1 MSEKINLVLNTTV
14 NGLEDIVSTTTATE
28 RLTAA
33 LESQRGEVISL
44 NGKLRQL
51 NGFESAS
58 KRAVKL
64 AGQLD
69 DAKAKV
75 TRLSQELEDNK
86 QRTSGLRVE
95 YSKTQAEIKGLN
107 SQLKKASGEGAID
120 LKNRLYEAQK
130 RLDSF
135 NDEIHQ
141 GKVKTNEL
149 NAAYKAAGKRV
160 TQLTDSQ
167 NKQRDKLRGLG
178 AALKESGINT
188 GRLSDE
194 QRKLEAQAEKA
205 TAAIAKQNRHL
216 KEMKSIQS
224 RIDTRDA
231 KLSEIGGQATSLAMA
246 AAPIAATVWSAVKNE
261 SSFADVK
268 KVVNMTPEEADAMRN
283 WSLKTSTETPMS
295 ANDINAMLAA
305 GGQSGIKDKA
315 ELKQFVLDSAQMG
328 VAFDLEAGQAG
339 ETLAVFKAALGLDQN
354 GAMGLA
360 GLANHLSNNSNAKA
374 KDIAGVMARQ
384 GASAKM
390 AGFSANEAAALSASM
405 LSAGMGEERSATA
418 LKNISG
424 RLTLGGAATKAQ
436 QSALSTVGFD
446 SVDLASSMQNDASGT
461 LLQVL
466 EAIKDAPLEEQSAL
480 ITQIFGE
487 EAKGAVASLAGNTDL
502 FRKTLKLAKQGQDV
516 HIQSLQDEYEA
527 RINTSENGISQFIN
541 KVNRLSVLIGT
552 ALLPALNWVLEPL
565 GDGIN
570 LLADFAEANQ
580 GVTAAVGIGVAGL
593 LAFKGAML
601 AGKAASLIFG
611 NTLDKGR
618 LFRKGLNRETQQS
631 GRAAAFATKQLS
643 RLNQTLMSMGS
654 GRGGRGSGGRGGGLG
669 ASGRQSKSRMPP
681 RKLRSRNPL
690 ARAYNMASTMMTS
703 NKGALPLAL
712 GGGALAMTPTIAM
725 AQDGIGLAGD
735 IAQGAGKMGLGKLL
749 RPLDM
754 AISAGNIV
762 TAVTEGDTK
771 TALAEGGGLLGSMG
785 GASLG
790 ATIGT
795 MVFPGIGTVIGG
807 LAGSLLGDLGGEL
820 LGGWFGDKL
829 DSPDDKLM
837 ASETV
842 SEKLVEKE
850 KTETLARQTPN
861 VTFKTDVAIQAA
873 PGMDEQKIAA
883 QVTAQI
889 DQQMKSQYDSLTGL
903 TIDDSINVSAIDR
916 G

>member
-44 NGKLRQL
+44 NGKLKQL

-58 KRAVKL
+58 KRAAKL

-188 GRLSDE
+188 GRMSDE

-231 KLSEIGGQATSLAMA
+231 KLSEIGGQATSLTMA

-268 KVVNMTPEEADAMRN
+268 KVVDMTPEEADAMRN
-283 WSLKTSTETPMS
+283 WSLRTSTETPMS

-328 VAFDLEAGQAG
+328 VAFDMEAGQAG

-374 KDIAGVMARQ
+374 SDIAGVMARQ

-436 QSALSTVGFD
+436 QTALSTVGFD
-446 SVDLASSMQNDASGT
+446 SVELATSMQNDASGT
-461 LLQVL
+461 LVQVL
-466 EAIKDAPLEEQSAL
+466 EAIRDAPLEEQSAL

-527 RINTSENGISQFIN
+527 RINTSENGISQFLN
-541 KVNRLSVLIGT
+541 KVNRLSVIVGT

-580 GVTAAVGIGVAGL
+580 GVTAAVGMGVAGL

-618 LFRKGLNRETQQS
+618 LFRKGLNRETHQS

-643 RLNQTLMSMGS
+643 RLNQTMMGMGS
-654 GRGGRGSGGRGGGLG
+654 GRGGRGSGGGLG
-669 ASGRQSKSRMPP
+669 ASGRRSKSRMPP

-690 ARAYNMASTMMTS
+690 ARAYNMASTMMTA
-703 NKGALPLAL
+703 NRGALPLSL
-712 GGGALAMTPTIAM
+712 GGGALAMMPSVAM
-725 AQDGIGLAGD
+725 AQDGIALAGD
-735 IAQGAGKMGLGKLL
+735 VAQGAGKAGLGKLL

-754 AISAGNIV
+754 AISAGNIA

-771 TALAEGGGLLGSMG
+771 TALAEGGGLLGSIG

-795 MVFPGIGTVIGG
+795 MVFPGVGTVIGG
-807 LAGSLLGDLGGEL
+807 LAGSLLGDLGGDF

-850 KTETLARQTPN
+850 KNESLIRQTPN
-861 VTFKTDVAIQAA
+861 VIFKTDVAIQAA

>member
-44 NGKLRQL
+44 NGKLKQL

-58 KRAVKL
+58 KRAAKL

-188 GRLSDE
+188 GRMSDE

-231 KLSEIGGQATSLAMA
+231 KLSEIGGQATSLTMA

-268 KVVNMTPEEADAMRN
+268 KVVDMTPEEADAMRN
-283 WSLKTSTETPMS
+283 WSLRTSTETPMS

-328 VAFDLEAGQAG
+328 VAFDMEAGQAG

-374 KDIAGVMARQ
+374 SDIAGVMARQ

-436 QSALSTVGFD
+436 QTALSTVGFD
-446 SVDLASSMQNDASGT
+446 SVELATSMQNDASGT

-466 EAIKDAPLEEQSAL
+466 EAIRDAPLEEQSAL

-527 RINTSENGISQFIN
+527 RINTSENGISQFLN
-541 KVNRLSVLIGT
+541 KVNRLSVIVGT

-580 GVTAAVGIGVAGL
+580 GVTAAVGMGVAGL

-618 LFRKGLNRETQQS
+618 LFRKGLNRETHQS

-643 RLNQTLMSMGS
+643 RLNQTMMGMGS
-654 GRGGRGSGGRGGGLG
+654 GRGGRGSGGGLG
-669 ASGRQSKSRMPP
+669 ASGRRSKSRMPP

-690 ARAYNMASTMMTS
+690 ARAYNMASAMMTA
-703 NKGALPLAL
+703 NRGALPLSL
-712 GGGALAMTPTIAM
+712 GGGALAMMPSVAM
-725 AQDGIGLAGD
+725 AQDGIALAGD
-735 IAQGAGKMGLGKLL
+735 VAQGAGKAGLGKLL

-754 AISAGNIV
+754 AISAGNIA

-771 TALAEGGGLLGSMG
+771 TALAEGGGLLGSIG

-795 MVFPGIGTVIGG
+795 MVFPGVGTVIGG
-807 LAGSLLGDLGGEL
+807 LAGSLLGDLGGDF
-820 LGGWFGDKL
+820 LGRWFGDKL

-850 KTETLARQTPN
+850 KNESLIRQTPN
-861 VTFKTDVAIQAA
+861 VIFKTDVAIQAA

>member
-44 NGKLRQL
+44 NGKLKQL

-58 KRAVKL
+58 KRAAKL

-188 GRLSDE
+188 GRMSDE

-268 KVVNMTPEEADAMRN
+268 KVVDMTPEEADAMRN
-283 WSLKTSTETPMS
+283 WSLRTSTETPMS

-328 VAFDLEAGQAG
+328 VAFDMEAGQAG

-374 KDIAGVMARQ
+374 NDIAGVMARQ

-436 QSALSTVGFD
+436 QTALSTVGFD
-446 SVDLASSMQNDASGT
+446 SVELATSMQNDASGT

-466 EAIKDAPLEEQSAL
+466 EAIGDAPLEEQSAL

-541 KVNRLSVLIGT
+541 KVNRLSVIVGT

-643 RLNQTLMSMGS
+643 QLNRAMMSMGS
-654 GRGGRGSGGRGGGLG
+654 GRGGRGSGGGLG
-669 ASGRQSKSRMPP
+669 ASGRRSKSRMPP

-690 ARAYNMASTMMTS
+690 ARAYNMASTMMTA
-703 NKGALPLAL
+703 NRGALPLSL
-712 GGGALAMTPTIAM
+712 GGGALAMMPSVAM
-725 AQDGIGLAGD
+725 AQDGIALAGD
-735 IAQGAGKMGLGKLL
+735 VAQGAGKAGLGKLL

-754 AISAGNIV
+754 AISAGNIA

-771 TALAEGGGLLGSMG
+771 TALAEGGGLLGSIG

-795 MVFPGIGTVIGG
+795 MVFPGVGTVIGG
-807 LAGSLLGDLGGEL
+807 LAGSLLGDLGGEF

-850 KTETLARQTPN
+850 KNESLLRQTPN
-861 VTFKTDVAIQAA
+861 VIFKTDVAIQAA

>member
-149 NAAYKAAGKRV
+149 NAAYKTAGKRV

-188 GRLSDE
+188 GRMSDE

-268 KVVNMTPEEADAMRN
+268 KVVDMTPEEADAMRN
-283 WSLKTSTETPMS
+283 WSLRTSTETPMS

-328 VAFDLEAGQAG
+328 VAFDMEAGQAG

-374 KDIAGVMARQ
+374 NDIAGVMARQ

-436 QSALSTVGFD
+436 QTALSTVGFD
-446 SVDLASSMQNDASGT
+446 SVELATSMQNDASGT
-461 LLQVL
+461 LLLVL
-466 EAIKDAPLEEQSAL
+466 EAIRDAPLEEQSAL

-541 KVNRLSVLIGT
+541 KVNRLSVIVGT

-643 RLNQTLMSMGS
+643 RLNRAMMSMGS
-654 GRGGRGSGGRGGGLG
+654 GRGGRGSGGGLG
-669 ASGRQSKSRMPP
+669 ASGRRSKSRMPP

-690 ARAYNMASTMMTS
+690 ARAYNMVSTMMTA
-703 NKGALPLAL
+703 NRGALPLSL
-712 GGGALAMTPTIAM
+712 GGGALAMMPSVAM
-725 AQDGIGLAGD
+725 AQDGIALAGD
-735 IAQGAGKMGLGKLL
+735 VAQGAGKAGLGKLL

-754 AISAGNIV
+754 AISAGNIA

-771 TALAEGGGLLGSMG
+771 TALAEGGGLLGNIG

-795 MVFPGIGTVIGG
+795 MVFPGVGTVIGG
-807 LAGSLLGDLGGEL
+807 LAGSLLGDLGGEF

-850 KTETLARQTPN
+850 KNESLIRQTPN
-861 VTFKTDVAIQAA
+861 VIFKTDVAIQAA

>member
-44 NGKLRQL
+44 NGKLKQL

-58 KRAVKL
+58 KRAAKL

-95 YSKTQAEIKGLN
+95 YSKTQAEIKDLN

-188 GRLSDE
+188 GRMSDE

-268 KVVNMTPEEADAMRN
+268 KVVDMTPEEAYAMRN
-283 WSLKTSTETPMS
+283 WSLRTSTETPMS

-328 VAFDLEAGQAG
+328 VAFDMEAGQAG

-374 KDIAGVMARQ
+374 NDIAGVMARQ

-436 QSALSTVGFD
+436 QTALSTVGFD
-446 SVDLASSMQNDASGT
+446 SVELATSMQNDASGT
-461 LLQVL
+461 LLLVL
-466 EAIKDAPLEEQSAL
+466 EAIRDAPLEEQSAL

-541 KVNRLSVLIGT
+541 KVNRLSVIVGT

-643 RLNQTLMSMGS
+643 RLNRSMMSMGS
-654 GRGGRGSGGRGGGLG
+654 GRGGSGGLG
-669 ASGRQSKSRMPP
+669 ASGRWSKSRMPP

-690 ARAYNMASTMMTS
+690 ARAYNMASTMMTA
-703 NKGALPLAL
+703 NRGALPLSL
-712 GGGALAMTPTIAM
+712 GGGALAMMPSVAM
-725 AQDGIGLAGD
+725 AQDGIALAGD
-735 IAQGAGKMGLGKLL
+735 VAQGAGKAGLGKLL

-754 AISAGNIV
+754 AISAGNIA

-771 TALAEGGGLLGSMG
+771 TALAEGGGLLGSIG

-795 MVFPGIGTVIGG
+795 MVFPGVGTVIGG
-807 LAGSLLGDLGGEL
+807 LAGSLLGDLGGEF

-850 KTETLARQTPN
+850 KNESLIRQTPN
-861 VTFKTDVAIQAA
+861 VIFKTDVAIQAA

>member
-44 NGKLRQL
+44 NGKLKQL

-58 KRAVKL
+58 KRAAKL

-188 GRLSDE
+188 GRMSDE

-268 KVVNMTPEEADAMRN
+268 KVVDMTPEEADAMRN
-283 WSLKTSTETPMS
+283 WSLRTSTETPMS

-328 VAFDLEAGQAG
+328 VAFDMEAGQAG

-374 KDIAGVMARQ
+374 SDIAGVMARQ

-436 QSALSTVGFD
+436 QTALSTVGFD
-446 SVDLASSMQNDASGT
+446 SVDLATSMQNDASGT

-466 EAIKDAPLEEQSAL
+466 EAIRDAPLEEQSAL

-541 KVNRLSVLIGT
+541 KVNRLSVIVGT

-643 RLNQTLMSMGS
+643 RLNRAMMSMGS
-654 GRGGRGSGGRGGGLG
+654 GRGGRGSGGGLG
-669 ASGRQSKSRMPP
+669 ASGRRSKSRIPP

-690 ARAYNMASTMMTS
+690 ARAYNMASTMMTA
-703 NKGALPLAL
+703 NRGALPLSL
-712 GGGALAMTPTIAM
+712 GGGALAMMPSVAM
-725 AQDGIGLAGD
+725 AQDGIALAGD
-735 IAQGAGKMGLGKLL
+735 VAQGAGKAGLGKLL

-754 AISAGNIV
+754 AISAGNIA

-771 TALAEGGGLLGSMG
+771 TALAEGGGLLGSIG

-795 MVFPGIGTVIGG
+795 MVFPGVGTVIGG
-807 LAGSLLGDLGGEL
+807 LAGSLLGDLGGEF

-850 KTETLARQTPN
+850 KNESLIRQTPN
-861 VTFKTDVAIQAA
+861 VIFKTDVAIQAA

>member
-44 NGKLRQL
+44 NGKLKQL

-58 KRAVKL
+58 KRAAKL

-86 QRTSGLRVE
+86 HRTSGLRVE

-107 SQLKKASGEGAID
+107 SQLKKASGEGTID

-167 NKQRDKLRGLG
+167 NKQREKLRRLG
-178 AALKESGINT
+178 SALKESGINT
-188 GRLSDE
+188 GRMSDE

-268 KVVNMTPEEADAMRN
+268 KVVDMTPEEADAMRN
-283 WSLKTSTETPMS
+283 WSLRTSTEIPMS

-328 VAFDLEAGQAG
+328 VAFDMEAGQAG

-374 KDIAGVMARQ
+374 NDIAGVMARQ

-436 QSALSTVGFD
+436 QTALSTVGFD
-446 SVDLASSMQNDASGT
+446 SVELATSMQNDASGT
-461 LLQVL
+461 LLLVL
-466 EAIKDAPLEEQSAL
+466 EAIRDAPLEEQSAL

-541 KVNRLSVLIGT
+541 KVNRLSVLVGT

-643 RLNQTLMSMGS
+643 RLNRAMMSMGS
-654 GRGGRGSGGRGGGLG
+654 GRGGRGSGGGLG
-669 ASGRQSKSRMPP
+669 ASGRRSKSRMPP

-690 ARAYNMASTMMTS
+690 ARAYNMASTMMTA
-703 NKGALPLAL
+703 NRGALPLSL
-712 GGGALAMTPTIAM
+712 GGGALAMMPSVAM
-725 AQDGIGLAGD
+725 AQDGIALAGD
-735 IAQGAGKMGLGKLL
+735 VAQGAGKAGLGKLL

-754 AISAGNIV
+754 AISAGNIA

-771 TALAEGGGLLGSMG
+771 TALAEGGGLLGSIG

-795 MVFPGIGTVIGG
+795 MVFPGVGTVIGG
-807 LAGSLLGDLGGEL
+807 LAGSLLGDLGGEF

-850 KTETLARQTPN
+850 KNESLIRQTPN
-861 VTFKTDVAIQAA
+861 VIFKTDVAIQAA

>member
-44 NGKLRQL
+44 NGKLKQL

-58 KRAVKL
+58 KRAAKL

-69 DAKAKV
+69 DAKTKV

-188 GRLSDE
+188 GRMSDE

-268 KVVNMTPEEADAMRN
+268 KVVDMTPEEADAMRN
-283 WSLKTSTETPMS
+283 WSLRTSTETPMS

-328 VAFDLEAGQAG
+328 VAFDMEAGQAG

-374 KDIAGVMARQ
+374 NDIAGVMARQ

-436 QSALSTVGFD
+436 QTALSTVGFD
-446 SVDLASSMQNDASGT
+446 SVGLATSMQNDASGT

-466 EAIKDAPLEEQSAL
+466 EAIRDAPLEEQSAL

-541 KVNRLSVLIGT
+541 KVNRLSVIVGT

-618 LFRKGLNRETQQS
+618 LFRKGLNRETHQS

-643 RLNQTLMSMGS
+643 RLNQTMMSMGS
-654 GRGGRGSGGRGGGLG
+654 GRGGRGSGGLG
-669 ASGRQSKSRMPP
+669 TRRSKSRMPS

-690 ARAYNMASTMMTS
+690 ARAYNMASTMMTA
-703 NKGALPLAL
+703 NRGALPLSL
-712 GGGALAMTPTIAM
+712 GGGALAMMPSVAM
-725 AQDGIGLAGD
+725 AQDGIALAGD
-735 IAQGAGKMGLGKLL
+735 VAQGAGKAGLGKLL

-754 AISAGNIV
+754 AISAGNIA
-762 TAVTEGDTK
+762 TAVTEGDSK
-771 TALAEGGGLLGSMG
+771 TALAEGGGLLGSIG

-795 MVFPGIGTVIGG
+795 MVFPGVGTVIGG
-807 LAGSLLGDLGGEL
+807 LAGSLLGDLGGEF

-850 KTETLARQTPN
+850 KNESLIRQTPN
-861 VTFKTDVAIQAA
+861 VIFKTDVAIQAA

>member
-44 NGKLRQL
+44 NGKLKQL

-58 KRAVKL
+58 KRAAKL

-135 NDEIHQ
+135 NNEIHQ

-188 GRLSDE
+188 GRMSDE

-268 KVVNMTPEEADAMRN
+268 KVVDMTPEEADAMRN
-283 WSLKTSTETPMS
+283 WSLRTSTETPMS

-328 VAFDLEAGQAG
+328 VAFDMEAGQAG

-374 KDIAGVMARQ
+374 NDIAGVMARQ

-436 QSALSTVGFD
+436 QTALSTIGFD
-446 SVDLASSMQNDASGT
+446 SVELATSMQNDASGT

-466 EAIKDAPLEEQSAL
+466 EAIRDAPLEEQSAL

-502 FRKTLKLAKQGQDV
+502 FHKTLKLAKQGQDV

-541 KVNRLSVLIGT
+541 KVNRLSVIVGT

-643 RLNQTLMSMGS
+643 RLNRAMMSMGS
-654 GRGGRGSGGRGGGLG
+654 GRGGSLG
-669 ASGRQSKSRMPP
+669 ASGRRSKSRMPP

-690 ARAYNMASTMMTS
+690 ARAYNMASTMMTA
-703 NKGALPLAL
+703 NRGALPLSL
-712 GGGALAMTPTIAM
+712 GGGALAMMPSVAM
-725 AQDGIGLAGD
+725 AQDGIALAGD
-735 IAQGAGKMGLGKLL
+735 VAQGAGKAGLGKLL

-754 AISAGNIV
+754 AISAGNIA

-771 TALAEGGGLLGSMG
+771 TALAEGGGLLGSIG

-795 MVFPGIGTVIGG
+795 MVFPGVGTVIGG
-807 LAGSLLGDLGGEL
+807 LAGSLLGDLGGEF

-850 KTETLARQTPN
+850 KNESLIRQTPN
-861 VTFKTDVAIQAA
+861 VIFKTDVAIQAA

>member
-44 NGKLRQL
+44 NGKLKQL

-58 KRAVKL
+58 KRAAKL

-188 GRLSDE
+188 GRMSDE

-268 KVVNMTPEEADAMRN
+268 KVVDMTPEEADAMRN
-283 WSLKTSTETPMS
+283 WSLRTSTETPMS

-328 VAFDLEAGQAG
+328 VAFDMEAGQAG

-374 KDIAGVMARQ
+374 NDIAGVMARQ

-436 QSALSTVGFD
+436 QTALSTVGFD
-446 SVDLASSMQNDASGT
+446 SVGLATSMQNDASGT

-466 EAIKDAPLEEQSAL
+466 EAIRDAPLEEQSAL

-541 KVNRLSVLIGT
+541 KVNRLSVIVGT

-643 RLNQTLMSMGS
+643 RLNRAMMSMGS
-654 GRGGRGSGGRGGGLG
+654 GRGGRGSGGGLG
-669 ASGRQSKSRMPP
+669 ASGRRSKSRMPP

-690 ARAYNMASTMMTS
+690 ARAYNMASTMMTA
-703 NKGALPLAL
+703 NRGALPLSL
-712 GGGALAMTPTIAM
+712 GGGALAMMPSVAM
-725 AQDGIGLAGD
+725 AQDGIALAGD
-735 IAQGAGKMGLGKLL
+735 VAQGAGKAGLGKLL

-754 AISAGNIV
+754 AISAGNIA

-771 TALAEGGGLLGSMG
+771 TALAEGGGLLGSLG

-795 MVFPGIGTVIGG
+795 MVFPGVGTVIGG
-807 LAGSLLGDLGGEL
+807 LAGSLLGDLGGEF

-850 KTETLARQTPN
+850 KNESLIRQTPK
-861 VTFKTDVAIQAA
+861 VIFKTDVAIQAA

-889 DQQMKSQYDSLTGL
+889 DQKMKSQYDSLTGL

>member
-1 MSEKINLVLNTTV
+1 MSEKINLILNTTV

-44 NGKLRQL
+44 NGRLKQL

-58 KRAVKL
+58 KRAAKL
-64 AGQLD
+64 AGQLE

-188 GRLSDE
+188 GRMSDE

-268 KVVNMTPEEADAMRN
+268 KVVDMTPEEADAMRN
-283 WSLKTSTETPMS
+283 WSLRTSTETPMS

-328 VAFDLEAGQAG
+328 VAFDMEAGQAG

-374 KDIAGVMARQ
+374 SDIAGVMARQ

-436 QSALSTVGFD
+436 QTALSTVGFD
-446 SVDLASSMQNDASGT
+446 SVELATSMQNDASGT

-466 EAIKDAPLEEQSAL
+466 EAIRDAPLEEQSAL

-541 KVNRLSVLIGT
+541 KVNRLSVIVGT

-580 GVTAAVGIGVAGL
+580 GVTAAVGIGVTGL

-643 RLNQTLMSMGS
+643 RLNRAMMSMGS
-654 GRGGRGSGGRGGGLG
+654 GRGGRGSGGGLG
-669 ASGRQSKSRMPP
+669 ASGRRSKSRMPP

-690 ARAYNMASTMMTS
+690 ARAYNMASTMMTA
-703 NKGALPLAL
+703 NRGALPLSL
-712 GGGALAMTPTIAM
+712 GGGALAMMPSVVM
-725 AQDGIGLAGD
+725 AQDGIALAGD
-735 IAQGAGKMGLGKLL
+735 VAQGAGKAGLGKLL

-754 AISAGNIV
+754 AISAGNIA

-771 TALAEGGGLLGSMG
+771 TALSEGGGLLGSIG

-795 MVFPGIGTVIGG
+795 MVFPGVGTVIGG
-807 LAGSLLGDLGGEL
+807 LAGSLLGDLGGEF

-850 KTETLARQTPN
+850 KNESLLRQTPN
-861 VTFKTDVAIQAA
+861 VIFKTDVAIQAA

>member
-14 NGLEDIVSTTTATE
+14 NGLEDIASTTTATE

-44 NGKLRQL
+44 NGKLKQL

-58 KRAVKL
+58 KRAAKL

-69 DAKAKV
+69 DAKTKV

-86 QRTSGLRVE
+86 QRTSGIRVE
-95 YSKTQAEIKGLN
+95 YSKTQAEIKSLN
-107 SQLKKASGEGAID
+107 SQMKKASGEGAID

-135 NDEIHQ
+135 NDEIHH

-149 NAAYKAAGKRV
+149 NAAYKTAGKRV

-231 KLSEIGGQATSLAMA
+231 KLSEIGGKATSLAMA

-268 KVVNMTPEEADAMRN
+268 KVVDMTPEEADAMRN

-328 VAFDLEAGQAG
+328 VAFDMEAGQAG

-436 QSALSTVGFD
+436 QTALSTVGFD
-446 SVDLASSMQNDASGT
+446 SVDLAASMQNDASGT

-541 KVNRLSVLIGT
+541 KVNRLSVIIGT

-643 RLNQTLMSMGS
+643 RLNQTMMSMGS
-654 GRGGRGSGGRGGGLG
+654 GGRGSSGRGGGLG
-669 ASGRQSKSRMPP
+669 ASGRRSKSRMPP

-690 ARAYNMASTMMTS
+690 ARAYNMVSTMMTS
-703 NKGALPLAL
+703 NKAALPLAL

-754 AISAGNIV
+754 AISAGNIA

-795 MVFPGIGTVIGG
+795 MIFPGVGTVIGG
-807 LAGSLLGDLGGEL
+807 LAGSLLGDLGGEF

-837 ASETV
+837 ASEAV

-850 KTETLARQTPN
+850 KTESLIRQTPN
-861 VTFKTDVAIQAA
+861 VTFKTDVAIQTV

-889 DQQMKSQYDSLTGL
+889 DQQMKSQYESLTGL
-903 TIDDSINVSAIDR
+903 TIDDSISVSAIDR

>member
-44 NGKLRQL
+44 NGKLKQL

-188 GRLSDE
+188 GRMSDE

-261 SSFADVK
+261 SSFSDVK
-268 KVVNMTPEEADAMRN
+268 KVVDMTPEEADAMRN
-283 WSLKTSTETPMS
+283 WSLRTSTETPMS

-328 VAFDLEAGQAG
+328 VAFDMEAGQAG

-374 KDIAGVMARQ
+374 NDIAGVMARQ

-436 QSALSTVGFD
+436 QTALSTVGFD
-446 SVDLASSMQNDASGT
+446 SVELATSMQNDASGT
-461 LLQVL
+461 LLLVL
-466 EAIKDAPLEEQSAL
+466 EAIRDAPLEEQSAL

-516 HIQSLQDEYEA
+516 HIQSLQGEYEA

-541 KVNRLSVLIGT
+541 KVNRLSVIVGT

-570 LLADFAEANQ
+570 LLGDFAEANQ

-643 RLNQTLMSMGS
+643 RLNRAMMSMGS
-654 GRGGRGSGGRGGGLG
+654 GRGGRGSGGGLG
-669 ASGRQSKSRMPP
+669 ASGRRSKSRVPP

-690 ARAYNMASTMMTS
+690 ARAYNMASTMMTA
-703 NKGALPLAL
+703 NRGALPLSL
-712 GGGALAMTPTIAM
+712 GGGALAMMPSVAM
-725 AQDGIGLAGD
+725 AQDGIALAGD
-735 IAQGAGKMGLGKLL
+735 VAQGAGKAGLGKLL

-754 AISAGNIV
+754 AISAGNIA

-771 TALAEGGGLLGSMG
+771 TALAEGGGLLGSIG

-795 MVFPGIGTVIGG
+795 MVFPGVGTVIGG
-807 LAGSLLGDLGGEL
+807 LAGSLLGDLGGEF

-850 KTETLARQTPN
+850 KNESLIRQTPN
-861 VTFKTDVAIQAA
+861 VIFKTDVAIQAA

>member
-44 NGKLRQL
+44 NGKLKQL

-58 KRAVKL
+58 KRAAKL

-188 GRLSDE
+188 GRMSDE

-268 KVVNMTPEEADAMRN
+268 KVVDMTPEEADAMRN
-283 WSLKTSTETPMS
+283 WSLRTSTETPMS

-328 VAFDLEAGQAG
+328 VAFDMEAGQAG

-374 KDIAGVMARQ
+374 NDIAGVMARQ

-436 QSALSTVGFD
+436 QTALSTVGFD
-446 SVDLASSMQNDASGT
+446 SVELATSMQNDASGT

-466 EAIKDAPLEEQSAL
+466 EAIGDAPLEEQSAL

-541 KVNRLSVLIGT
+541 KVNRLSVIVGT

-643 RLNQTLMSMGS
+643 RLNRAMMSMGS
-654 GRGGRGSGGRGGGLG
+654 GRGGRGSGGGLG
-669 ASGRQSKSRMPP
+669 ASGRRSKSRMPP

-690 ARAYNMASTMMTS
+690 ARAYNMASTMMTA
-703 NKGALPLAL
+703 NRGALPLSL
-712 GGGALAMTPTIAM
+712 GGGALAMMPSVAM
-725 AQDGIGLAGD
+725 AQDGIALAGD
-735 IAQGAGKMGLGKLL
+735 VAQGAGKAGLGKLL

-754 AISAGNIV
+754 AISAGNIA

-771 TALAEGGGLLGSMG
+771 TALAEGGGLLGSIG

-795 MVFPGIGTVIGG
+795 MVFPGVGTVIGG
-807 LAGSLLGDLGGEL
+807 LAGSLLGDLGGEF

-850 KTETLARQTPN
+850 KNESLLRQTPN
-861 VTFKTDVAIQAA
+861 VIFKTDVAIQAA

>member
-149 NAAYKAAGKRV
+149 NAAYKTAGKRV

-188 GRLSDE
+188 GRMSDE

-268 KVVNMTPEEADAMRN
+268 KVVDMTPEEADAMRN
-283 WSLKTSTETPMS
+283 WSLRTSTETPMS

-328 VAFDLEAGQAG
+328 VAFDMEAGQAG

-374 KDIAGVMARQ
+374 NDIAGVMARQ

-436 QSALSTVGFD
+436 QTALSTVGFD
-446 SVDLASSMQNDASGT
+446 SVELATSMQNDASGT
-461 LLQVL
+461 LLLVL
-466 EAIKDAPLEEQSAL
+466 EAIRDAPLEEQSAL

-541 KVNRLSVLIGT
+541 KVNRLSVIVGT

-643 RLNQTLMSMGS
+643 RLNRAMMSMGS
-654 GRGGRGSGGRGGGLG
+654 RRGGRGSGGGLG
-669 ASGRQSKSRMPP
+669 ASGRRSKSRVPP

-690 ARAYNMASTMMTS
+690 ARAYNMASTMMTA
-703 NKGALPLAL
+703 NRGALPLSL
-712 GGGALAMTPTIAM
+712 GGGALAMMPSVAM
-725 AQDGIGLAGD
+725 AQDGIALAGD
-735 IAQGAGKMGLGKLL
+735 VAQGAGKAGLGKLL

-754 AISAGNIV
+754 AISAGNIA

-771 TALAEGGGLLGSMG
+771 TALAEGGGLLGSIG

-795 MVFPGIGTVIGG
+795 MVFPGVGTVIGG
-807 LAGSLLGDLGGEL
+807 LAGSLLGDFGGEF

-850 KTETLARQTPN
+850 KNESLIRQTPN
-861 VTFKTDVAIQAA
+861 VIFKTDVAIQAA

>member
-28 RLTAA
+28 RLTVA

-44 NGKLRQL
+44 NGKLKQL

-58 KRAVKL
+58 KRAAKL
-64 AGQLD
+64 ASQLD

-135 NDEIHQ
+135 HDEIHQ

-188 GRLSDE
+188 GRMSDE

-268 KVVNMTPEEADAMRN
+268 KVVDMTPEEADAMRN
-283 WSLKTSTETPMS
+283 WSLRTSTETPMS

-328 VAFDLEAGQAG
+328 VAFDMEAGQAG

-374 KDIAGVMARQ
+374 NDIAGVMARQ

-436 QSALSTVGFD
+436 QTALSTVGFD
-446 SVDLASSMQNDASGT
+446 SVELATSMQNDASGT
-461 LLQVL
+461 LLLVL
-466 EAIKDAPLEEQSAL
+466 EAIRDAPLEEQSAL

-541 KVNRLSVLIGT
+541 KVNRLSVIVGT

-643 RLNQTLMSMGS
+643 RLNRAMMSMGS
-654 GRGGRGSGGRGGGLG
+654 GRGGRGTGGGLG
-669 ASGRQSKSRMPP
+669 ASGRRSKSRMPP

-690 ARAYNMASTMMTS
+690 ARAYNMASTMMTA
-703 NKGALPLAL
+703 NRGALPLSL
-712 GGGALAMTPTIAM
+712 GGGALAMMPSVAM
-725 AQDGIGLAGD
+725 AQDGIALAGD
-735 IAQGAGKMGLGKLL
+735 VAQGAGKAGLGKLL

-754 AISAGNIV
+754 AISAGNIA

-771 TALAEGGGLLGSMG
+771 TALAEGGGLLGSIG

-795 MVFPGIGTVIGG
+795 MVFPGVGTVIGG
-807 LAGSLLGDLGGEL
+807 LAGSLLGDLGGEF

-850 KTETLARQTPN
+850 KNESLIRQTPN
-861 VTFKTDVAIQAA
+861 VIFKTDVAIQAA

>member
-1 MSEKINLVLNTTV
+1 MSEKINLILNTTV

-44 NGKLRQL
+44 NGKLKQL

-58 KRAVKL
+58 KRAAKL

-167 NKQRDKLRGLG
+167 NKQREKLRGLG

-188 GRLSDE
+188 GRMSDE

-268 KVVNMTPEEADAMRN
+268 KVVDMTPEEADAMRN
-283 WSLKTSTETPMS
+283 WSLRTSTETPMS

-328 VAFDLEAGQAG
+328 VAFDMEAGQAG

-374 KDIAGVMARQ
+374 NDIAGVMARQ

-436 QSALSTVGFD
+436 QTALSTVGFD
-446 SVDLASSMQNDASGT
+446 SVELATSMQNDASGT
-461 LLQVL
+461 LLLVL
-466 EAIKDAPLEEQSAL
+466 EAIRDAPLEEQSAL

-541 KVNRLSVLIGT
+541 KVNRLSVIVGT

-618 LFRKGLNRETQQS
+618 LFRKGLNREIQQS

-643 RLNQTLMSMGS
+643 RLNRTMMSMGS
-654 GRGGRGSGGRGGGLG
+654 GRGGRGSGGGLG
-669 ASGRQSKSRMPP
+669 ASGSRSKSRMPP

-690 ARAYNMASTMMTS
+690 ARAYNMASTMMTA
-703 NKGALPLAL
+703 NRGALPLSL
-712 GGGALAMTPTIAM
+712 GGGALAMMPSVAM
-725 AQDGIGLAGD
+725 AQDGIALAGD
-735 IAQGAGKMGLGKLL
+735 VAQGAGKAGLGKLL
-749 RPLDM
+749 RPFDM
-754 AISAGNIV
+754 AISAGNIA

-771 TALAEGGGLLGSMG
+771 TALTEGGGLLGSMG

-850 KTETLARQTPN
+850 KTETLARQIPN

>member
-1 MSEKINLVLNTTV
+1 MSEKINLVLNTAV
-14 NGLEDIVSTTTATE
+14 HGLEQIVSTTTATE
-28 RLTAA
+28 RLTSA
-33 LESQRGEVISL
+33 LEQQRGEVISL
-44 NGKLRQL
+44 NTKLKQI
-51 NGFESAS
+51 NGFEAAKRSAG
-58 KRAVKL
+58 KL
-64 AGQLD
+64 AGQLNT
-69 DAKAKV
+69 AKANVEKLG
-75 TRLSQELEDNK
+75 RELEENK

-95 YSKTQAEIKGLN
+95 YSKTQSEIRKLN
-107 SQLKKASGEGAID
+107 SQMKKASGEGAVE
-120 LKNRLYEAQK
+120 LKNRLNEAQK

-141 GKVKTNEL
+141 GKVRTNEL
-149 NAAYKAAGKRV
+149 NVAYKSASKRV
-160 TQLTDSQ
+160 TQLTE
-167 NKQRDKLRGLG
+167 KQSKQSDKLKRLG
-178 AALKESGINT
+178 SALKASGIQT
-188 GRLSDE
+188 SRLSDE
-194 QRKLEAQAEKA
+194 QRKLEAQADKA
-205 TAAIAKQNRHL
+205 TTAIARQNLHL

-224 RIDTRDA
+224 RIDSRDA
-231 KLSEIGGQATSLAMA
+231 KLGEIGGQAASLTMA

-268 KVVNMTPEEADAMRN
+268 KVVDMTPEEASSMRS
-283 WSLKTSTETPMS
+283 WALKTSTQTPMN

-305 GGQSGIKDKA
+305 GGQSGIKDQT
-315 ELKQFVLDSAQMG
+315 ELKQFVLDSAKMG
-328 VAFDLEAGQAG
+328 VAFDMEADQAG

-360 GLANHLSNNSNAKA
+360 GLANHLSNNSNAKG

-390 AGFSANEAAALSASM
+390 AGFSVQEAAALSASM

-424 RLTLGGAATKAQ
+424 RLTLGGAATRAQ
-436 QSALSTVGFD
+436 KTALSTIGFD
-446 SVDLASSMQNDASGT
+446 SVSLASSMQDDASGT

-502 FRKTLKLAKQGQDV
+502 FRKTLTLAKQGQDI

-527 RINTSENGISQFIN
+527 RINTSQNGISQFIN
-541 KVNRLSVLIGT
+541 KVNRLSVVIGS

-565 GDGIN
+565 GDGIT

-580 GVTAAVGIGVAGL
+580 GVTAAVGIGIAGL
-593 LAFKGAML
+593 IALKGAML

-643 RLNQTLMSMGS
+643 RLNQTMMNMGS
-654 GRGGRGSGGRGGGLG
+654 GNGRGRGT
-669 ASGRQSKSRMPP
+669 SGRSRGRRSRMPP
-681 RKLRSRNPL
+681 ARLRSRNPL
-690 ARAYNMASTMMTS
+690 ARAYNAAGTMMTA
-703 NKGALPLAL
+703 NNGALPLAL
-712 GGGALAMTPTIAM
+712 GGGALAMTPAIAM

-735 IAQGAGKMGLGKLL
+735 IAQGAGKLGVGKLL

-754 AISAGNIV
+754 AISAGNIA

-771 TALAEGGGLLGSMG
+771 TAMTEGGGLLGSMG
-785 GASLG
+785 GAALG
-790 ATIGT
+790 ASIGT
-795 MVFPGIGTVIGG
+795 MIFPGVGTVIGG
-807 LAGSLLGDLGGEL
+807 LAGSLIGDLGGEM

-829 DSPDDKLM
+829 DAPDDKLM

-850 KTETLARQTPN
+850 KSDARVTPN

-873 PGMDEQKIAA
+873 PGMDEQQIAA
-883 QVTAQI
+883 QVSAQI
-889 DQQMKSQYDSLTGL
+889 EQQMKAQYEVFTGL
-903 TIDDSINVSAIDR
+903 TIDDSISVSAIDR

>member
-44 NGKLRQL
+44 NGKLKQL

-58 KRAVKL
+58 KRAAKL

-95 YSKTQAEIKGLN
+95 YSKTQAEIKSLN
-107 SQLKKASGEGAID
+107 SQMKKASGEGAID

-328 VAFDLEAGQAG
+328 VAFDMEAGQAG

-374 KDIAGVMARQ
+374 NDIAGVMARQ

-436 QSALSTVGFD
+436 QTALSTVGFD
-446 SVDLASSMQNDASGT
+446 SVELATSMQNDASGT
-461 LLQVL
+461 LLLVL
-466 EAIKDAPLEEQSAL
+466 EAIRDAPLEEQSAL

-541 KVNRLSVLIGT
+541 KVNRLSVIVGT

-643 RLNQTLMSMGS
+643 RLNRAMMSMGS
-654 GRGGRGSGGRGGGLG
+654 GRGGRGSGGGLG
-669 ASGRQSKSRMPP
+669 ASGRRSKSRMPP

-690 ARAYNMASTMMTS
+690 ARAYNMASTMMTA
-703 NKGALPLAL
+703 NRGALPLSL
-712 GGGALAMTPTIAM
+712 GGGALAMMPSVAM
-725 AQDGIGLAGD
+725 AQDGIALAGD
-735 IAQGAGKMGLGKLL
+735 VAQGAGKAGLGKLL

-754 AISAGNIV
+754 AISAGNIA
-762 TAVTEGDTK
+762 TAVNEGDTK
-771 TALAEGGGLLGSMG
+771 TALAEGGGLLGSIG

-795 MVFPGIGTVIGG
+795 MVFPGVGTVIGG
-807 LAGSLLGDLGGEL
+807 LAGSLLGDLGGEF

-850 KTETLARQTPN
+850 KNESLIRQTPN
-861 VTFKTDVAIQAA
+861 VIFKTDVAIQAA

>member
-44 NGKLRQL
+44 NGKLKQL

-58 KRAVKL
+58 KRAAKL

-141 GKVKTNEL
+141 GKVKTNQL

-188 GRLSDE
+188 GRMSDE

-268 KVVNMTPEEADAMRN
+268 KVVDMTPEEADAMRN
-283 WSLKTSTETPMS
+283 WSLRTSTETPMS

-328 VAFDLEAGQAG
+328 VAFDMEAGQAG

-374 KDIAGVMARQ
+374 NDIAGVMARQ

-424 RLTLGGAATKAQ
+424 RLTLGGVATKAQ
-436 QSALSTVGFD
+436 QTALSTVGFD
-446 SVDLASSMQNDASGT
+446 SVELATSMQNDASGT

-466 EAIKDAPLEEQSAL
+466 EAIRDAPLEEQSAL

-541 KVNRLSVLIGT
+541 KVNRLSVIVGT

-618 LFRKGLNRETQQS
+618 LFRKGLNRETHQS

-643 RLNQTLMSMGS
+643 RLNQTMMSMGS
-654 GRGGRGSGGRGGGLG
+654 GRGGRGSGGLG
-669 ASGRQSKSRMPP
+669 TRRSKSRMPS

-690 ARAYNMASTMMTS
+690 ARAYNMASTMMTA
-703 NKGALPLAL
+703 NRGALPLSL
-712 GGGALAMTPTIAM
+712 GGGALAMMPSVAM
-725 AQDGIGLAGD
+725 AQDGIALAGD
-735 IAQGAGKMGLGKLL
+735 VAQGAGKAGLGKLL

-754 AISAGNIV
+754 AISAGNIA
-762 TAVTEGDTK
+762 TAVTEGDSK
-771 TALAEGGGLLGSMG
+771 TALAEGGGLLGSIG

-795 MVFPGIGTVIGG
+795 MVFPGVGTVIGG
-807 LAGSLLGDLGGEL
+807 LAGSLLGDLGGEF

-850 KTETLARQTPN
+850 KNESLIRQTPN
-861 VTFKTDVAIQAA
+861 VIFKTDVAIQAA

>member
-44 NGKLRQL
+44 NGKLKQL

-58 KRAVKL
+58 KRAAKL

-188 GRLSDE
+188 GRMSDE

-268 KVVNMTPEEADAMRN
+268 KVVDMTPEEADAMRN
-283 WSLKTSTETPMS
+283 WSLRTSTETPMS

-328 VAFDLEAGQAG
+328 VAFDMEAGQAG

-374 KDIAGVMARQ
+374 NDIAGVMARQ

-436 QSALSTVGFD
+436 QTALSTVGFD
-446 SVDLASSMQNDASGT
+446 SVGLATSMQNDASGT

-466 EAIKDAPLEEQSAL
+466 EAIRDAPLEEQSAL

-541 KVNRLSVLIGT
+541 KVNRLSVIVGT

-643 RLNQTLMSMGS
+643 RLNRAMMSMGS
-654 GRGGRGSGGRGGGLG
+654 GRGGRGSGGGLG
-669 ASGRQSKSRMPP
+669 ASGRRSKSRMPP

-690 ARAYNMASTMMTS
+690 ARAYNMASTMMTA
-703 NKGALPLAL
+703 NRGALPLSL
-712 GGGALAMTPTIAM
+712 GGGALAMMPSVAM
-725 AQDGIGLAGD
+725 AQDGIALAGD
-735 IAQGAGKMGLGKLL
+735 VAQGAGKAGLGKLL

-754 AISAGNIV
+754 AISAGNIA

-771 TALAEGGGLLGSMG
+771 TALAEGGGLLGSLG

-795 MVFPGIGTVIGG
+795 MVFPGVGTVIGG
-807 LAGSLLGDLGGEL
+807 LAGSLLGDLGGEF

-850 KTETLARQTPN
+850 KNESLIRQTPN
-861 VTFKTDVAIQAA
+861 VIFKTDVAIQAA

-889 DQQMKSQYDSLTGL
+889 DQKMKSQYDSLTGL

>member
-44 NGKLRQL
+44 NGKLKQL

-58 KRAVKL
+58 KRAAKL

-188 GRLSDE
+188 GRMSDE

-268 KVVNMTPEEADAMRN
+268 KVVDMTPEEADAMRN
-283 WSLKTSTETPMS
+283 WSLRTSTETPMS

-328 VAFDLEAGQAG
+328 AAFDMEAGQAG

-374 KDIAGVMARQ
+374 SDIAGVMARQ

-436 QSALSTVGFD
+436 QTALSTVGFD
-446 SVDLASSMQNDASGT
+446 SVDLATSMQNDASGT

-466 EAIKDAPLEEQSAL
+466 EAIRDAPLEEQSAL

-541 KVNRLSVLIGT
+541 KVNRLSVIVGT

-643 RLNQTLMSMGS
+643 RLNRAMMSMGS
-654 GRGGRGSGGRGGGLG
+654 GRGGRGSGGGLG
-669 ASGRQSKSRMPP
+669 ASGRRSKSRIPP

-690 ARAYNMASTMMTS
+690 ARAYNMASTMMTA
-703 NKGALPLAL
+703 NRGALPLSL
-712 GGGALAMTPTIAM
+712 GGGALAMMPSVAM
-725 AQDGIGLAGD
+725 AQDGIALAGD
-735 IAQGAGKMGLGKLL
+735 VAQGAGKAGLGKLL

-754 AISAGNIV
+754 AISAGNIA

-771 TALAEGGGLLGSMG
+771 TALAEGGGLLGSIG

-795 MVFPGIGTVIGG
+795 MVFPGVGTVIGG
-807 LAGSLLGDLGGEL
+807 LAGSLLGDLGGEF

-850 KTETLARQTPN
+850 KNESLIRQTPN
-861 VTFKTDVAIQAA
+861 VIFKTDVAIQAA

>member
-44 NGKLRQL
+44 NGKLKQL

-58 KRAVKL
+58 KRAAKL

-188 GRLSDE
+188 GRMSDE

-268 KVVNMTPEEADAMRN
+268 KVVDMTPEEADAMRN
-283 WSLKTSTETPMS
+283 WSLRTSTETPMS

-328 VAFDLEAGQAG
+328 VAFDMEAGQAG

-374 KDIAGVMARQ
+374 NDIAGVMARQ

-436 QSALSTVGFD
+436 QTALSTVGFD
-446 SVDLASSMQNDASGT
+446 SVELATSMQNDASGT
-461 LLQVL
+461 LLLVL
-466 EAIKDAPLEEQSAL
+466 EAIRDAPLEEQSAL

-541 KVNRLSVLIGT
+541 KVNRLSVIVGT

-643 RLNQTLMSMGS
+643 RLNRAMMSMGS
-654 GRGGRGSGGRGGGLG
+654 GRGGRGSGGGLG
-669 ASGRQSKSRMPP
+669 ASGRRSKSRMPP

-690 ARAYNMASTMMTS
+690 ARAYNMASTMMTA
-703 NKGALPLAL
+703 NRGALPLSL
-712 GGGALAMTPTIAM
+712 GGGALAMMPSVAM
-725 AQDGIGLAGD
+725 AQDGIALAGD
-735 IAQGAGKMGLGKLL
+735 VAQGAGKAGLGKLL

-754 AISAGNIV
+754 AISAGNIA

-771 TALAEGGGLLGSMG
+771 TALAEGGGLLGSIG

-795 MVFPGIGTVIGG
+795 MVFPGVGTVIGG
-807 LAGSLLGDLGGEL
+807 LAGSLLGDLGGEF

-850 KTETLARQTPN
+850 KNESLLRQTPN
-861 VTFKTDVAIQAA
+861 VIFKTDVAIQAA

>member
-1 MSEKINLVLNTTV
+1 MSEKINLILNTTV

-44 NGKLRQL
+44 NGKLKQL

-58 KRAVKL
+58 KRAAKL

-86 QRTSGLRVE
+86 HRTSGLRVE

-167 NKQRDKLRGLG
+167 NKQREKLRGLG

-188 GRLSDE
+188 GRMSDE

-268 KVVNMTPEEADAMRN
+268 KVVDMTPEEADAMRN
-283 WSLKTSTETPMS
+283 WSLRTSTEIPMS

-328 VAFDLEAGQAG
+328 VAFDMEAGQAG

-374 KDIAGVMARQ
+374 NDIAGVMARQ

-436 QSALSTVGFD
+436 QTALSTVGFD
-446 SVDLASSMQNDASGT
+446 SVELATSMQNDASGT
-461 LLQVL
+461 LLLVL
-466 EAIKDAPLEEQSAL
+466 EAIRDAPLEEQSAL

-541 KVNRLSVLIGT
+541 KVNRLSVLVGT

-643 RLNQTLMSMGS
+643 RLNRAMMSMGS
-654 GRGGRGSGGRGGGLG
+654 GRGGRGSGGGLG
-669 ASGRQSKSRMPP
+669 ASGRRSKSRMPP

-690 ARAYNMASTMMTS
+690 ARAYNMASTMMTA
-703 NKGALPLAL
+703 NRGALPLSL
-712 GGGALAMTPTIAM
+712 GGGALAMMPSVAM
-725 AQDGIGLAGD
+725 AQDGIALAGD
-735 IAQGAGKMGLGKLL
+735 VAQGAGKAGLGKLL

-754 AISAGNIV
+754 AISAGNIA

-771 TALAEGGGLLGSMG
+771 TALAEGGGLLGSIG

-795 MVFPGIGTVIGG
+795 MVFPGVGTVIGG
-807 LAGSLLGDLGGEL
+807 LAGSLLGDLGGEF

-850 KTETLARQTPN
+850 KNESLIRQTPN
-861 VTFKTDVAIQAA
+861 VIFKTDVAIQAA

>member
-1 MSEKINLVLNTTV
+1 MSEKINLVLNTAV
-14 NGLEDIVSTTTATE
+14 HGLEQIVSTTTATE
-28 RLTAA
+28 RLTSA
-33 LESQRGEVISL
+33 LEQQRGEVISL
-44 NGKLRQL
+44 NTKLKQI
-51 NGFESAS
+51 NGFEAAKRSAG
-58 KRAVKL
+58 KL
-64 AGQLD
+64 AGQLNT
-69 DAKAKV
+69 AKANVEKLG
-75 TRLSQELEDNK
+75 RELEENK

-95 YSKTQAEIKGLN
+95 YSKTQSEIKKLN
-107 SQLKKASGEGAID
+107 SQMKKASGEGAVE
-120 LKNRLYEAQK
+120 LKNRLNEAQK

-141 GKVKTNEL
+141 GKVRTNEL
-149 NAAYKAAGKRV
+149 NLAYKSASKRV
-160 TQLTDSQ
+160 TQLTD
-167 NKQRDKLRGLG
+167 KQSKQSDKLKRLG
-178 AALKESGINT
+178 SALKASGIQT
-188 GRLSDE
+188 ERLSDE
-194 QRKLEAQAEKA
+194 QRKLEAQADKA
-205 TAAIAKQNRHL
+205 TTAIARQNRHL

-224 RIDTRDA
+224 RIDSRDA
-231 KLSEIGGQATSLAMA
+231 KLGEIGGQAASLTMA
-246 AAPIAATVWSAVKNE
+246 AAPIAASVWSAVKNE

-268 KVVNMTPEEADAMRN
+268 KVVDMTPEEASSMRS
-283 WSLKTSTETPMS
+283 WALKTSTQTPMS

-305 GGQSGIKDKA
+305 GGQSGIKDQS
-315 ELKQFVLDSAQMG
+315 ELKQFVLDSAKMG
-328 VAFDLEAGQAG
+328 VAFDMEAEQAG

-360 GLANHLSNNSNAKA
+360 GLANHLSNNSNAKG
-374 KDIAGVMARQ
+374 KDIAGVIARQ

-390 AGFSANEAAALSASM
+390 AGFSVQEAAALSASM

-424 RLTLGGAATKAQ
+424 RLTLGGAATRAQ
-436 QSALSTVGFD
+436 KTALSTIGFD
-446 SVDLASSMQNDASGT
+446 SVSLASSMQDDASGT

-502 FRKTLKLAKQGQDV
+502 FRKTLTLAKQGQDI

-527 RINTSENGISQFIN
+527 RVNTSQNGISQFIN
-541 KVNRLSVLIGT
+541 KVNRLSVVIGS

-565 GDGIN
+565 GDGIT

-593 LAFKGAML
+593 IALKGAML

-631 GRAAAFATKQLS
+631 GRAAAYATKQLS
-643 RLNQTLMSMGS
+643 RLNQTMMNMGS
-654 GRGGRGSGGRGGGLG
+654 GRGT
-669 ASGRQSKSRMPP
+669 SGRRSRRTMPP
-681 RKLRSRNPL
+681 ARLRSRNPL
-690 ARAYNMASTMMTS
+690 ARAYNVAGTMMTA
-703 NKGALPLAL
+703 NNGALPLAL
-712 GGGALAMTPTIAM
+712 GGGALAMTPAIAM

-735 IAQGAGKMGLGKLL
+735 IAQGAGKLGVGKLL

-754 AISAGNIV
+754 AISAGNIA

-771 TALAEGGGLLGSMG
+771 TAMTEGGGLLGSMG
-785 GASLG
+785 GAALG
-790 ATIGT
+790 ASIGT
-795 MVFPGIGTVIGG
+795 MIFPGVGTVIGG
-807 LAGSLLGDLGGEL
+807 LAGSLIGDLGGEM

-829 DSPDDKLM
+829 DAPDDKLM

-850 KTETLARQTPN
+850 RSDARVTPN

-873 PGMDEQKIAA
+873 PGMDEQQIAA
-883 QVTAQI
+883 QVSAQI
-889 DQQMKSQYDSLTGL
+889 EQQMKAQYEVFTGL
-903 TIDDSINVSAIDR
+903 TIDDSISVSAIDR

>member
-44 NGKLRQL
+44 NGKLKQL

-58 KRAVKL
+58 KRAAKL

-95 YSKTQAEIKGLN
+95 YSKTQAEIKDLN

-188 GRLSDE
+188 GRMSDE

-268 KVVNMTPEEADAMRN
+268 KVVDMTPEEADAMRN
-283 WSLKTSTETPMS
+283 WSLRTSTETPMS

-328 VAFDLEAGQAG
+328 VAFDMEAGQAG

-374 KDIAGVMARQ
+374 NDIAGVMARQ

-424 RLTLGGAATKAQ
+424 RLTLGGVATKAQ
-436 QSALSTVGFD
+436 QTALSTIGFD
-446 SVDLASSMQNDASGT
+446 SVELATSMQNDASGT

-466 EAIKDAPLEEQSAL
+466 EAIRDAPLEEQSAL

-502 FRKTLKLAKQGQDV
+502 FRKTLRLAKQGQDV

-541 KVNRLSVLIGT
+541 KVNRLSVIVGT

-643 RLNQTLMSMGS
+643 RLNRAMMSMGS
-654 GRGGRGSGGRGGGLG
+654 GRGGRGSGGGLG
-669 ASGRQSKSRMPP
+669 ASGSRSKSRMPP

-690 ARAYNMASTMMTS
+690 ARAYNMASTMMTA
-703 NKGALPLAL
+703 NRGALPLSL
-712 GGGALAMTPTIAM
+712 GGGALAMMPSVAM
-725 AQDGIGLAGD
+725 AQDGIALAGD
-735 IAQGAGKMGLGKLL
+735 VAQGAGKAGLGKLL

-754 AISAGNIV
+754 AISAGNIA

-795 MVFPGIGTVIGG
+795 MIFPGVGTVIGG
-807 LAGSLLGDLGGEL
+807 LAGSLLGDLGGEF

-837 ASETV
+837 ASEAV

-850 KTETLARQTPN
+850 KTESLIRQTPN
-861 VTFKTDVAIQAA
+861 VTFKTDVAIQTV

-889 DQQMKSQYDSLTGL
+889 DQQMKSQYESLTGL
-903 TIDDSINVSAIDR
+903 TIDDSISVSAIDR

>member
-44 NGKLRQL
+44 NGKLKQL

-58 KRAVKL
+58 KRAAKL

-86 QRTSGLRVE
+86 HRTSGLRVE

-107 SQLKKASGEGAID
+107 SQLKKASGEGTID

-167 NKQRDKLRGLG
+167 NKQREKLRGLG
-178 AALKESGINT
+178 SALKESGINT
-188 GRLSDE
+188 GRMSDE

-268 KVVNMTPEEADAMRN
+268 KVVDMTPEEADAMRN
-283 WSLKTSTETPMS
+283 WSLRTSTEIPMS

-328 VAFDLEAGQAG
+328 VAFDMEAGQAG

-374 KDIAGVMARQ
+374 NDIAGVMARQ

-436 QSALSTVGFD
+436 QTALSTVGFD
-446 SVDLASSMQNDASGT
+446 SVELATSMQNDASGT
-461 LLQVL
+461 LLLVL
-466 EAIKDAPLEEQSAL
+466 EAIRDAPLEEQSAL

-541 KVNRLSVLIGT
+541 KVNRLSVLVGT

-643 RLNQTLMSMGS
+643 RLNRAMMSMGS
-654 GRGGRGSGGRGGGLG
+654 GRGGRGSGGGLG
-669 ASGRQSKSRMPP
+669 ASGRRSKSRMPP

-690 ARAYNMASTMMTS
+690 ARAYNMASTMMTA
-703 NKGALPLAL
+703 NRGALPLSL
-712 GGGALAMTPTIAM
+712 GGGALAMMPSVAM
-725 AQDGIGLAGD
+725 AQDGIALAGD
-735 IAQGAGKMGLGKLL
+735 VAQGAGKAGLGKLL

-754 AISAGNIV
+754 AISAGNIA

-771 TALAEGGGLLGSMG
+771 TALAEGGGLLGSIG

-795 MVFPGIGTVIGG
+795 MVFPGVGTVIGG
-807 LAGSLLGDLGGEL
+807 LAGSLLGDLGGEF

-850 KTETLARQTPN
+850 KNESLIRQTPN
-861 VTFKTDVAIQAA
+861 VIFKTDVAIQAA

>member
-1 MSEKINLVLNTTV
+1 
-14 NGLEDIVSTTTATE
+14 
-28 RLTAA
+28 
-33 LESQRGEVISL
+33 
-44 NGKLRQL
+44 
-51 NGFESAS
+51 
-58 KRAVKL
+58 
-64 AGQLD
+64 
-69 DAKAKV
+69 
-75 TRLSQELEDNK
+75 
-86 QRTSGLRVE
+86 
-95 YSKTQAEIKGLN
+95 
-107 SQLKKASGEGAID
+107 
-120 LKNRLYEAQK
+120 
-130 RLDSF
+130 
-135 NDEIHQ
+135 
-141 GKVKTNEL
+141 
-149 NAAYKAAGKRV
+149 
-160 TQLTDSQ
+160 
-167 NKQRDKLRGLG
+167 
-178 AALKESGINT
+178 
-188 GRLSDE
+188 
-194 QRKLEAQAEKA
+194 
-205 TAAIAKQNRHL
+205 
-216 KEMKSIQS
+216 
-224 RIDTRDA
+224 
-231 KLSEIGGQATSLAMA
+231 MA
-246 AAPIAATVWSAVKNE
+246 AAPIAATVWSAAKNE

-268 KVVNMTPEEADAMRN
+268 KVVDMTPEEADAMRN
-283 WSLKTSTETPMS
+283 WSLRTSTETPMS

-328 VAFDLEAGQAG
+328 VAFDMEAGQAG

-436 QSALSTVGFD
+436 QTALSTVGFD
-446 SVDLASSMQNDASGT
+446 SVDLAASMQNDASGT

-516 HIQSLQDEYEA
+516 HIQSLQDEYET

-541 KVNRLSVLIGT
+541 KVNRLSVIIGT

-611 NTLDKGR
+611 NTLDKGC
-618 LFRKGLNRETQQS
+618 LFRKGLNRETHQS

-643 RLNQTLMSMGS
+643 RLNQTMMSMGS
-654 GRGGRGSGGRGGGLG
+654 GRGGRGSGGLG
-669 ASGRQSKSRMPP
+669 ASGRRSKSRMPP
-681 RKLRSRNPL
+681 SKLRSRNPL

-703 NKGALPLAL
+703 NNGALPLAL

-754 AISAGNIV
+754 AISAGNIA
-762 TAVTEGDTK
+762 TAVTQGDSK
-771 TALAEGGGLLGSMG
+771 TALTEGGGLLGSIG

-795 MVFPGIGTVIGG
+795 MVFPGVGTVIGG
-807 LAGSLLGDLGGEL
+807 LAGSLLGDLGGEF

-837 ASETV
+837 ASEAV

-850 KTETLARQTPN
+850 KTESLIRQTPN
-861 VTFKTDVAIQAA
+861 VIFKTDVAIQAA

>member
-44 NGKLRQL
+44 NGKLKQL

-58 KRAVKL
+58 KRAAKL

-135 NDEIHQ
+135 NNEIHQ

-188 GRLSDE
+188 GRMSDE

-268 KVVNMTPEEADAMRN
+268 KVVDMTPEEADAMRN
-283 WSLKTSTETPMS
+283 WSLRTSTETPMS

-328 VAFDLEAGQAG
+328 VAFDMEAGQAG

-374 KDIAGVMARQ
+374 NDIAGVMARQ

-436 QSALSTVGFD
+436 QTALSTIGFD
-446 SVDLASSMQNDASGT
+446 SVELATSMQNDASGT

-466 EAIKDAPLEEQSAL
+466 EAIRDAPLEEQSAL

-502 FRKTLKLAKQGQDV
+502 FHKTLKLAKQGQDV

-541 KVNRLSVLIGT
+541 KVNRLSVIVGT

-631 GRAAAFATKQLS
+631 GRAAAFATKQFS
-643 RLNQTLMSMGS
+643 RLNRAMMSMGS
-654 GRGGRGSGGRGGGLG
+654 GRGGSLG
-669 ASGRQSKSRMPP
+669 ASGRRSKSRMPP

-690 ARAYNMASTMMTS
+690 ARAYNMASTMMTA
-703 NKGALPLAL
+703 NRGALPLSL
-712 GGGALAMTPTIAM
+712 GGGALAMMPSVAM
-725 AQDGIGLAGD
+725 AQDGIALAGD
-735 IAQGAGKMGLGKLL
+735 VAQGAGKAGLGKLL

-754 AISAGNIV
+754 AISAGNIA

-771 TALAEGGGLLGSMG
+771 TALAEGGGLLGSIG

-795 MVFPGIGTVIGG
+795 MVFPGVGTVIGG
-807 LAGSLLGDLGGEL
+807 LAGSLLGDLGGEF

-850 KTETLARQTPN
+850 KNESLIRQTPN
-861 VTFKTDVAIQAA
+861 VIFKTDVAIQAA

>member
-1 MSEKINLVLNTTV
+1 MSEKINLILNTTV

-44 NGKLRQL
+44 NGKLKQL

-58 KRAVKL
+58 KRAAKL
-64 AGQLD
+64 AGQLE

-95 YSKTQAEIKGLN
+95 YSKTQAEIKSLN

-188 GRLSDE
+188 GRMSDE

-268 KVVNMTPEEADAMRN
+268 KVVDMTPEEADAMRN
-283 WSLKTSTETPMS
+283 WSLRTSTETPMR

-328 VAFDLEAGQAG
+328 VAFDMEAGQAG

-374 KDIAGVMARQ
+374 SDIAGVMARQ

-436 QSALSTVGFD
+436 QTALSTVGFD
-446 SVDLASSMQNDASGT
+446 SVELATSMQNDASGT

-466 EAIKDAPLEEQSAL
+466 EAIRDAPLEEQSAL

-541 KVNRLSVLIGT
+541 KVNRLSVIVGT

-643 RLNQTLMSMGS
+643 RLNRAMMSMGS
-654 GRGGRGSGGRGGGLG
+654 GRGGRGSGGGLG
-669 ASGRQSKSRMPP
+669 ASGRRSKSRMPP

-690 ARAYNMASTMMTS
+690 ARAYNMASTMMTA
-703 NKGALPLAL
+703 NRGALPLSL
-712 GGGALAMTPTIAM
+712 GGGALAMMPSVAM
-725 AQDGIGLAGD
+725 AQDGIALVGD
-735 IAQGAGKMGLGKLL
+735 VAQGAGKAGLGKLL

-754 AISAGNIV
+754 AISAGNIA

-771 TALAEGGGLLGSMG
+771 TALSEGGGLLGSIG

-795 MVFPGIGTVIGG
+795 MVFPGVGTVIGG
-807 LAGSLLGDLGGEL
+807 LAGSLLGDLGGEF

-850 KTETLARQTPN
+850 KNESLLRQTPN
-861 VTFKTDVAIQAA
+861 VIFKTDVAIQAA

>member
-44 NGKLRQL
+44 NGKLKQL

-75 TRLSQELEDNK
+75 TRLSQELKDNK

-188 GRLSDE
+188 GRMSDE

-268 KVVNMTPEEADAMRN
+268 KVVDMTPEEADAMRN
-283 WSLKTSTETPMS
+283 WSLRTSTETPMS

-328 VAFDLEAGQAG
+328 VAFDMEAGQAG

-374 KDIAGVMARQ
+374 SDIAGVMARQ

-436 QSALSTVGFD
+436 QTALSTVGFD
-446 SVDLASSMQNDASGT
+446 SVDLATSMQNDASGT

-466 EAIKDAPLEEQSAL
+466 EAIRDAPLEEQSAL

-502 FRKTLKLAKQGQDV
+502 FRKTLKLAKQGKDV

-541 KVNRLSVLIGT
+541 KVNRLSVIVGT

-643 RLNQTLMSMGS
+643 RLNRAMMSMGS
-654 GRGGRGSGGRGGGLG
+654 GRGGRGSGGGLG
-669 ASGRQSKSRMPP
+669 ASGRRSKSRMPP

-690 ARAYNMASTMMTS
+690 ARAYNMASTMMTA
-703 NKGALPLAL
+703 NRGALPLSL
-712 GGGALAMTPTIAM
+712 GGGALAMMPSVAM
-725 AQDGIGLAGD
+725 AQDGIALAGD
-735 IAQGAGKMGLGKLL
+735 VAQGAGKAGLGKLL

-754 AISAGNIV
+754 AISAGNIA

-771 TALAEGGGLLGSMG
+771 TALAEGGGLLGSIG

-795 MVFPGIGTVIGG
+795 MVFPGVGTVIGG
-807 LAGSLLGDLGGEL
+807 LAGSLLGDLGGEF

-850 KTETLARQTPN
+850 KNESLIRQTPN
-861 VTFKTDVAIQAA
+861 VIFKTDVAIQAA

>member
-44 NGKLRQL
+44 NGKLKQL

-58 KRAVKL
+58 KRAAKL

-135 NDEIHQ
+135 NNEIHQ

-188 GRLSDE
+188 GRMSDE

-268 KVVNMTPEEADAMRN
+268 KVVDMTPEEADAMRN
-283 WSLKTSTETPMS
+283 WSLRTSTETPMS

-328 VAFDLEAGQAG
+328 VAFDMEAGQAG

-374 KDIAGVMARQ
+374 NDIAGVMARQ

-436 QSALSTVGFD
+436 QTALSTIGFD
-446 SVDLASSMQNDASGT
+446 SVELATSMQNDASGT

-466 EAIKDAPLEEQSAL
+466 EAIRDAPLEEQSAL

-502 FRKTLKLAKQGQDV
+502 FHKTLKLAKQGQDV

-541 KVNRLSVLIGT
+541 KVNRLSVIVGT

-643 RLNQTLMSMGS
+643 RLNRAMMSMGS
-654 GRGGRGSGGRGGGLG
+654 GRGGSLG
-669 ASGRQSKSRMPP
+669 ASGRRSKSRMPP

-690 ARAYNMASTMMTS
+690 ARAYNMASTMMTA
-703 NKGALPLAL
+703 NRGALPLSL
-712 GGGALAMTPTIAM
+712 GGGALAMMPSVAM
-725 AQDGIGLAGD
+725 AQDGIALAGD
-735 IAQGAGKMGLGKLL
+735 VALGAGKAGLGKLL

-754 AISAGNIV
+754 AISAGNIA

-771 TALAEGGGLLGSMG
+771 TALAEGGGLLGSIG

-795 MVFPGIGTVIGG
+795 MVFPGVGTVIGG
-807 LAGSLLGDLGGEL
+807 LAGSLLGDLGGEF

-850 KTETLARQTPN
+850 KNESLIRQTPN
-861 VTFKTDVAIQAA
+861 VIFKTDVAIQAA

>member
-14 NGLEDIVSTTTATE
+14 NGLEDIISTTTATE

-44 NGKLRQL
+44 NGKLKQL

-58 KRAVKL
+58 KRAAKL

-188 GRLSDE
+188 GRMSDE

-231 KLSEIGGQATSLAMA
+231 KLSEIGGQATSLTMA

-268 KVVNMTPEEADAMRN
+268 KVVDMTPEEADAMRN
-283 WSLKTSTETPMS
+283 WSLRTSTETPMS

-328 VAFDLEAGQAG
+328 VAFDMEAGQAG

-374 KDIAGVMARQ
+374 NDIAGVMARQ

-436 QSALSTVGFD
+436 QTALSTVGFD
-446 SVDLASSMQNDASGT
+446 SVELATSMQNDASGT

-466 EAIKDAPLEEQSAL
+466 EAIRDAPLEEQSAL

-541 KVNRLSVLIGT
+541 KVNRLSVIVGT

-643 RLNQTLMSMGS
+643 RLNRAMMSMGS
-654 GRGGRGSGGRGGGLG
+654 GRGGRGSGGGLG
-669 ASGRQSKSRMPP
+669 ASGRRSKSRIPP

-690 ARAYNMASTMMTS
+690 ARAYNMASTMMTA
-703 NKGALPLAL
+703 NRGALPLSL
-712 GGGALAMTPTIAM
+712 GGGALAMMPSVAM
-725 AQDGIGLAGD
+725 AQDGIALAGD
-735 IAQGAGKMGLGKLL
+735 VAQGAGKAGLGKLL

-754 AISAGNIV
+754 AISAGNIA

-771 TALAEGGGLLGSMG
+771 TALAEGGGLLGSIG

-795 MVFPGIGTVIGG
+795 MVFPGVGTVIGG
-807 LAGSLLGDLGGEL
+807 LAGSLLGDLGGEF

-829 DSPDDKLM
+829 DSPGDKLM

-850 KTETLARQTPN
+850 KNESLIRQTPN
-861 VTFKTDVAIQAA
+861 VIFKTDVAIQAA

>member
-44 NGKLRQL
+44 NGKLKQL

-58 KRAVKL
+58 KRAAKL

-188 GRLSDE
+188 GRMSDE

-268 KVVNMTPEEADAMRN
+268 KVVDMTPEEADAMRN
-283 WSLKTSTETPMS
+283 WSLRTSTETPMS

-328 VAFDLEAGQAG
+328 VAFDMEAGQAG

-374 KDIAGVMARQ
+374 NDIAGVMARQ

-436 QSALSTVGFD
+436 QTALSTVGFD
-446 SVDLASSMQNDASGT
+446 SVELATSMQNDASGT

-466 EAIKDAPLEEQSAL
+466 EAIRDAPLEEQSAL

-502 FRKTLKLAKQGQDV
+502 FRQTLKLAKQGQDV

-541 KVNRLSVLIGT
+541 KVNRLSVIVGT

-601 AGKAASLIFG
+601 AGKATSLILG

-643 RLNQTLMSMGS
+643 RLNRAMMSMGS
-654 GRGGRGSGGRGGGLG
+654 GRGGRGSGGGLG
-669 ASGRQSKSRMPP
+669 ASDSRSKSRMPP

-690 ARAYNMASTMMTS
+690 ARAYNMASTMMTA
-703 NKGALPLAL
+703 NRGALLLSL
-712 GGGALAMTPTIAM
+712 GGGALAMMPSVAM
-725 AQDGIGLAGD
+725 AQDGIALAGD
-735 IAQGAGKMGLGKLL
+735 VAQGAGKAGLGKLL

-754 AISAGNIV
+754 AISAGNIAA
-762 TAVTEGDTK
+762 AVTEGDTK
-771 TALAEGGGLLGSMG
+771 TALAEGGGLLGSIG

-795 MVFPGIGTVIGG
+795 MVFPGVGTVIGG
-807 LAGSLLGDLGGEL
+807 LAGSLLGDLGGEF

-850 KTETLARQTPN
+850 KNESLIRQTPN
-861 VTFKTDVAIQAA
+861 VIFKTDVAIQAA

-889 DQQMKSQYDSLTGL
+889 NQQMKSQYDSLTGL

>member
-44 NGKLRQL
+44 NGKLKQL

-58 KRAVKL
+58 KRAAKL

-107 SQLKKASGEGAID
+107 SQLKKTSGEGAID

-188 GRLSDE
+188 GRMSDE

-231 KLSEIGGQATSLAMA
+231 KLSEIGGQATSLTMA

-268 KVVNMTPEEADAMRN
+268 KVVDMTPEEADAMRN
-283 WSLKTSTETPMS
+283 WSLRTSTETPMS

-328 VAFDLEAGQAG
+328 VAFDMEAGQAG

-374 KDIAGVMARQ
+374 NDIAGVMARQ

-436 QSALSTVGFD
+436 QTALSTVGFD
-446 SVDLASSMQNDASGT
+446 SVELATSMQNDASGT

-466 EAIKDAPLEEQSAL
+466 EAIRDAPLEEQSAL

-516 HIQSLQDEYEA
+516 HIQSLQNEYEA

-541 KVNRLSVLIGT
+541 KVNRLSVIVGT

-643 RLNQTLMSMGS
+643 RLNRAMMSMGS
-654 GRGGRGSGGRGGGLG
+654 GRGGRGSGGGLG
-669 ASGRQSKSRMPP
+669 ASGRRSKSRIPP

-690 ARAYNMASTMMTS
+690 ARAYNMASTMMTA
-703 NKGALPLAL
+703 NRGALPLSL
-712 GGGALAMTPTIAM
+712 GGGALAMMPSVAM
-725 AQDGIGLAGD
+725 AQDGIALAGD
-735 IAQGAGKMGLGKLL
+735 VAQGAGKAGLGKLL

-754 AISAGNIV
+754 AISAGNIA

-771 TALAEGGGLLGSMG
+771 TALAEGGGLLGSIG

-795 MVFPGIGTVIGG
+795 MVFPGVGTVIGG
-807 LAGSLLGDLGGEL
+807 LAGSLLGDLGGEF

-850 KTETLARQTPN
+850 KNESLIRQTPN
-861 VTFKTDVAIQAA
+861 VIFKTDVAIQAA

>member
-33 LESQRGEVISL
+33 LESQRVEVISL
-44 NGKLRQL
+44 NGKLKQL

-58 KRAVKL
+58 KRAAKL

-188 GRLSDE
+188 GRMSDE

-268 KVVNMTPEEADAMRN
+268 KVVDMTPEEADAMRN
-283 WSLKTSTETPMS
+283 WSLRTSTETPMS
-295 ANDINAMLAA
+295 AIDINAMLAA
-305 GGQSGIKDKA
+305 AGQSGIKDKA

-328 VAFDLEAGQAG
+328 VAFDMEAGQAG

-374 KDIAGVMARQ
+374 NDIAGVMARQ

-436 QSALSTVGFD
+436 QTALSTVGFD
-446 SVDLASSMQNDASGT
+446 SVELATSMQNDASGT

-466 EAIKDAPLEEQSAL
+466 EAIRDAPLEEQSAL

-541 KVNRLSVLIGT
+541 KVNRLSVIVGT

-643 RLNQTLMSMGS
+643 RLNRAMMSMGS
-654 GRGGRGSGGRGGGLG
+654 GRGGRGSGGGLG
-669 ASGRQSKSRMPP
+669 ASGRRSKSRMPP

-690 ARAYNMASTMMTS
+690 ARAYNMASTMMTA
-703 NKGALPLAL
+703 NRGALPLSL
-712 GGGALAMTPTIAM
+712 GGGALAMMPSVAM
-725 AQDGIGLAGD
+725 AQDGIALAGD
-735 IAQGAGKMGLGKLL
+735 VAQGAGKAGLGKLL

-754 AISAGNIV
+754 AISAGNIA
-762 TAVTEGDTK
+762 TAVTEGDSK
-771 TALAEGGGLLGSMG
+771 TALAEGGGLLGSIG

-795 MVFPGIGTVIGG
+795 MVFPGVGTVIGG
-807 LAGSLLGDLGGEL
+807 LAGSLLGDLGGEF

-850 KTETLARQTPN
+850 KNESLIRQTPN
-861 VTFKTDVAIQAA
+861 VIFKTDVAIQAA